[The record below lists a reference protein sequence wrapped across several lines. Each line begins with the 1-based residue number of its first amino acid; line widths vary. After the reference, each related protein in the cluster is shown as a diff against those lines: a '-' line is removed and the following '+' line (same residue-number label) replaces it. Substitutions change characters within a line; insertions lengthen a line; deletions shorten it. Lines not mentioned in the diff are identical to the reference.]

1 MLRARILRKDRS
13 GRPRDRQRRS
23 LLQLPSQPLQL
34 SVFTLRAR
42 RVPTVQ
48 APDSES
54 SERADQGTPRAK
66 QDGCENADLREPQAA
81 DILEEQVAR
90 RRALLGDDD
99 VSSNLL
105 FPLRVVAGG
114 AYPDTIICHV
124 FLPTFLILYLYYSTK
139 IFFCQ
144 CAAKFLFIISQ
155 KSLYCGNAI

>member
-48 APDSES
+48 APNSES

-81 DILEEQVAR
+81 DILKEQVAR

-114 AYPDTIICHV
+114 AYPDTIICHI
-124 FLPTFLILYLYYSTK
+124 FYLP
-139 IFFCQ
+139 
-144 CAAKFLFIISQ
+144 FLFCTFIIAQ
-155 KSLYCGNAI
+155 KFFSVNAPRNFYL